1 MIFLQPNGLPKEK
14 YTKTFTAT
22 TSMTP
27 EEEIK
32 HCERGI
38 RIYLESFMN
47 TNWWSIFKIRHI
59 QMNIK
64 CYQDRLKQLKK

>member
-1 MIFLQPNGLPKEK
+1 MIFLQSNGLPKEK

-38 RIYLESFMN
+38 QIYFESFMI
-47 TNWWSIFKIRHI
+47 TNWWNIFKIRHI
-59 QMNIK
+59 QKMIK
-64 CYQDRLKQLKK
+64 SYQDRLKQLKK